1 MKTFTV
7 QVLVVT
13 LVTLATA
20 LSAAEKKSKEAAA
33 PKEDAKSV
41 SWKITGD
48 LEESCSCSAACPCW
62 FDSKPTQK
70 TCGGNEF
77 VFIKKGNYG
86 KVKLDGLALGGFSQ
100 SPEGRGMMESFGE
113 WNFAYLYI
121 DEKATPEQRE
131 ALKVIA
137 SSIFPVNASKKT
149 ELRYTEI
156 TRKIEGKDHEI
167 TVGKYGSFR
176 GHLVEGGTGGVSKIT
191 NPPGADPLHKE
202 YMQGVNS
209 KLVYTDA
216 DQNWNHSGTNY
227 MFGTFT
233 VDSEQYKKFS
243 AGLAQKMAGM
253 SMDKGKGAQEKK

>member
-1 MKTFTV
+1 MKTFFAFAATV
-7 QVLVVT
+7 LM
-13 LVTLATA
+13 LATG

-33 PKEDAKSV
+33 PSKEEAAKAV

-149 ELRYTEI
+149 ELRYTDI

-176 GHLVEGGTGGVSKIT
+176 GHLVEGGTGGVAKIT

-253 SMDKGKGAQEKK
+253 SKNKEEKK